1 MADIVTKLSPR
12 PVGATV
18 ARFTDLLAGKGVKV
32 FAVIDQAAA
41 AREAGLDLRETVLV
55 IFGNPAAG
63 TPVMAASPLSALDL
77 PLKIVVWDDAG
88 QTKVSY
94 TAPAA
99 IGARYGLPDN
109 LAANLAAIN
118 PLTDALIAPYG
129 VGGSAASCC
138 YQAQFHDH
146 EGRSSYA
153 RAFLT

>member
-12 PVGATV
+12 PVAETV
-18 ARFTDLLAGKGVKV
+18 TRFTDLLAGKGVRV

-55 IFGNPAAG
+55 IFGSPAAG
-63 TPVMAASPLSALDL
+63 TPVMAAAPLSAVDL

-99 IGARYGLPDN
+99 TGARYGLPDS
-109 LAANLAAIN
+109 LVANLAAIN
-118 PLTDALIAPYG
+118 PLTDAL
-129 VGGSAASCC
+129 VAS
-138 YQAQFHDH
+138 
-146 EGRSSYA
+146 
-153 RAFLT
+153 

>member
-12 PVGATV
+12 RVAATV
-18 ARFTDLLAGKGVKV
+18 ARFTDLLAGKGVQV

-41 AREAGLDLRETVLV
+41 ARAAGQDLRETVLV

-94 TAPAA
+94 TTPAA
-99 IGARYGLPDN
+99 IAARYGLPDN

-118 PLTDALIAPYG
+118 PLTDALIA
-129 VGGSAASCC
+129 
-138 YQAQFHDH
+138 Q
-146 EGRSSYA
+146 
-153 RAFLT
+153 